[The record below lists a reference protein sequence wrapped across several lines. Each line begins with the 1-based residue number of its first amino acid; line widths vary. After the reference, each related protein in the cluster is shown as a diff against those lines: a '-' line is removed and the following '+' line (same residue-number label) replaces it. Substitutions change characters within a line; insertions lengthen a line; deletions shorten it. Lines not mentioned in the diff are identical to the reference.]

1 MNELDAA
8 LEAIWERSRPVLR
21 GRLEYIEAADT
32 ALTERRLD
40 AVGREAALRAAHQLA
55 GSLGTFG
62 LPEGTDLARAI
73 ERELNGDHDARR
85 FAELTARLRALLLP
99 RLG

>member
-32 ALTERRLD
+32 ALTESRLD
-40 AVGREAALRAAHQLA
+40 HVGREAALRAAHQLA

-62 LPEGTDLARAI
+62 LPEGTDLARQI
-73 ERELNGDHDARR
+73 EGELNGAHDPER
-85 FAELTARLRALLLP
+85 FAALTARLRALLLP